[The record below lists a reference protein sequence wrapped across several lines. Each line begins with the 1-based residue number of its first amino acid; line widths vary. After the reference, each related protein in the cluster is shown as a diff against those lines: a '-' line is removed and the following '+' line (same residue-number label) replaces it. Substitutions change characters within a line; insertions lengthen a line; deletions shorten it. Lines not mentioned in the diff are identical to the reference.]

1 MCERKQK
8 KLIKYLEQMK
18 RNLIGKTIDKNSII
32 TNIAM
37 IIILLIY
44 K

>member
-1 MCERKQK
+1 MCERKQM

-18 RNLIGKTIDKNSII
+18 YNLIGKTIGKNSII
-32 TNIAM
+32 TNITM